1 MFSMHCIACRSY
13 FIEMRASRKK
23 GQGNSDGKDT
33 QVGGSWL
40 TDAEPLKKQPFLG
53 LPNHTINFFNQK
65 RRFFNKQN
73 YPTFFFGQLL
83 LYLFIYLFSLK
94 NDIFMFIFAASNS
107 SENG

>member
-1 MFSMHCIACRSY
+1 
-13 FIEMRASRKK
+13 MRASRKK

-53 LPNHTINFFNQK
+53 LPNHTINFFDQK

-73 YPTFFFGQLL
+73 HPTFFFWAVTT
-83 LYLFIYLFSLK
+83 LFIYLFSLK